1 MGINMHVRRIAAVAA
16 GVLALG
22 ALTALTAAPTA
33 QAATPVE
40 GPTIGG
46 PLHAQMYPSGLET
59 SPDGTVVIADTGNN
73 RVAKFQPDGTPVWSV
88 GAFGAGTGQFDNPRD
103 IGIDSSGNVYVAD
116 TRNSRIV
123 KLSPT
128 GQWLGE
134 TTGIGGSS
142 SLAFSFQL
150 GVSVKGDKIYVGDT
164 GRHRIVVMDLN
175 FNVLQVVTAVSGT
188 ACSNINDNR
197 DATADSAGNIYVA
210 GYKTNQIIKF
220 APNGTCIKA
229 WGSTGT
235 DVGQFRTPYGV
246 TTHLDPVTGQEL
258 LYVADGLNNRVQ
270 VFTLDGAPVA
280 QFGTSGD
287 PGQVGTFTTMRRVA
301 VDANGNVWAADLW
314 GDRIERWNRTPTG
327 FSYDRTIGAVMPDPT
342 DTAVFHEPRGMA
354 FAPNGDLWVTD
365 TVHHQFVRFNSA
377 GHIVAT
383 CGQRAAEGT
392 QLGQFNWPRGI
403 AVDNATGNLWIAD
416 TKQHQLQVLTEGCGP
431 IGFVKNNPAG
441 ADTRSFNWPYD
452 IAIRQ
457 SDRWAFVV
465 DTQNH
470 RIKAYDVG
478 NAVFPADNKGP
489 LPCSVCVFG
498 TRGTANVNFKFPS
511 GVAVGPNGD
520 VFVADRG
527 NNRIQELSF
536 DPTTGFKWVRTW
548 NAGGT
553 LHEPEGVA
561 VDSTGRV
568 IVADSA
574 DNQMVVMTAPNTV
587 EATVPGLNHPAAVE
601 VGPDDRIYLADTYDD
616 VVRTYTMGTTPP
628 PDTIAPT
635 AAFSTPAANAQVPV
649 GPLTITG
656 TASDNQAVQSV
667 FVALRRNDT
676 QQWLRANGTYGTGL
690 VWVSAAVASPGA
702 TSSGW
707 SFSTTLPA
715 TGGYFIQVRVDD
727 ATGNQ
732 NATPKPGRSFSA
744 VAAGDTAT
752 PTGTIT
758 APANAAAVPAPVT
771 ITGTAADDT
780 GVASVKLGIRQNG
793 TNLWWNGT
801 AWQATAIKVNAT
813 LGTPNGTSTTW
824 SYTISPTAGSYGFS
838 TDITDIAGKLA
849 TGAGKP
855 VWRSFSVTG

>member
-1 MGINMHVRRIAAVAA
+1 MRTNTYVRRIATALA

-22 ALTALTAAPTA
+22 MAAGVPA
-33 QAATPVE
+33 AEAATPVA
-40 GPTIGG
+40 GATIGG

-59 SPDGTVVIADTGNN
+59 APDGTIVIADTGNN
-73 RVAKFQPDGTPVWSV
+73 RVARFNPDGTQVWSV
-88 GAFGAGTGQFDNPRD
+88 GTFGTGTNQFDNPRD
-103 IGIDSSGNVYVAD
+103 VAVDANNNVYVAD

-128 GQWLGE
+128 GQWLAE
-134 TTGIGGSS
+134 TTGIGGPSTV
-142 SLAFSFQL
+142 AFSFQL

-164 GRHRIVVMDLN
+164 GRARVVVMDLN
-175 FNVLQVVTAVSGT
+175 FNVLQTVTANGQCT
-188 ACSNINDNR
+188 NIGDNR

-210 GYKTNQIIKF
+210 GYKTNEILKF
-220 APNGTCIKA
+220 SSTGTCLKK

-235 DVGQFRTPYGV
+235 EVGQFRTPYGV

-280 QFGTSGD
+280 QFGTFGD

-314 GDRIERWNRTPTG
+314 GDRIERWNRTSTG
-327 FSYDRTIGAVMPDPT
+327 FTYDRTIGAVMPDPT

-354 FAPNGDLWVTD
+354 FAPNGDLWVSD

-377 GHIVAT
+377 GHIVDT

-403 AVDNATGNLWIAD
+403 AVDPATGNLWIAD
-416 TKQHQLQVLTEGCGP
+416 TKQHQLQVLGQDCQPLGQN
-431 IGFVKNNPAG
+431 IGFVKNTPAG
-441 ADTRSFNWPYD
+441 TDTRSFNWPYD

-470 RIKAYDVG
+470 RIKAYDVA
-478 NAVFPADNKGP
+478 NATWPTDNKGP
-489 LPCSVCVFG
+489 LPAFVYG
-498 TRGTANVNFKFPS
+498 QRGTANVNFKFPS
-511 GVAVGPNGD
+511 GIAVGPNGD
-520 VFVADRG
+520 VYVADRG

-536 DPTTGFKWVRTW
+536 SAGTGFTYVRTW

-553 LHEPEGVA
+553 LNEPEGVA

-568 IVADSA
+568 IVADSG
-574 DNQMVVMTAPNTV
+574 DNQMVVMAPDRSV
-587 EATVPGLNHPAAVE
+587 EATVNGLNHPAAVE
-601 VGPDDRIYLADTYDD
+601 VGPDNRIYLADTYND

-628 PDTIAPT
+628 PDTVAPT
-635 AAFSTPAANAQVPV
+635 GGFSAPAANAQVPV
-649 GPLTITG
+649 GPLSITG
-656 TASDNQAVQSV
+656 TASDNQSVAAVY
-667 FVALRRNDT
+667 VALRRNDT

-690 VWVSAAVASPGA
+690 VWVPATVASPGT
-702 TSSGW
+702 TSSSW
-707 SFSTTLPA
+707 SFSTTLPV
-715 TGGYFIQVRVDD
+715 TGGYFMQVRVDD
-727 ATGNQ
+727 AAGNQ
-732 NATPKPGRSFSA
+732 NAAPKPGRSFSA
-744 VAAGDTAT
+744 VAAGDAAT
-752 PTGTIT
+752 PTGTVT
-758 APANAAAVPAPVT
+758 APANNASVPAPVT

-780 GVASVKLGIRQNG
+780 GVASVKLSIRQNG

-801 AWQATAIKVNAT
+801 GWQAQTIKVNAT

-824 SYTISPTAGSYGFS
+824 SYTISPSAGSYGFS

-849 TGAGKP
+849 AGTGKP
-855 VWRSFSVTG
+855 AWRSFSVTG